1 MRKILIL
8 FLAIAMLALAN
19 GCILFVAG
27 GAAAAG
33 AGTVAYVNGELKDT
47 EAYPLDKVH
56 DAAVASVQ
64 DMKYVLVNTAKD
76 AGQVKLTVRT
86 AADQKIEITLVKQ
99 SANATEIRIRVGTFG
114 DEQLSRQILEKIKAH
129 LG

>member
-1 MRKILIL
+1 MKKSLL
-8 FLAIAMLALAN
+8 LLLAVASLALLN

-47 EAYPLDKVH
+47 EACTLDHAH
-56 DAAVASVQ
+56 DAALAGMN
-64 DMKYVLVNTAKD
+64 DMKYVLVNTAND
-76 AGQVKLTVRT
+76 AGQVKLTIRT
-86 AADQKIEITLVKQ
+86 ATDQKIEITLVKQ

-114 DEQLSRQILEKIKAH
+114 DEQMSRELLEKIKAH
-129 LG
+129 L